1 MEAHLLPSVG
11 SPRRG
16 RIVVKLVRGQGGV
29 LSLRT
34 PLCRMPREFGWPTRR
49 RGDSVPAVVLEATMR
64 QRRGTWRTVVTIAAW
79 AVIAGPQWCCCTLET
94 LAALPAGNAAAACC
108 CCEAPASAAGSSSCP
123 LESHP
128 AGDDGCPCR
137 AKLRPVATSGDT
149 AVAVGQPDLSPWAG
163 WQLAWPLVWG
173 PQIGP
178 DTASLGGRWPG
189 PDETPRLSGRALLRA
204 LSTLRC

>member
-1 MEAHLLPSVG
+1 
-11 SPRRG
+11 
-16 RIVVKLVRGQGGV
+16 
-29 LSLRT
+29 
-34 PLCRMPREFGWPTRR
+34 
-49 RGDSVPAVVLEATMR
+49 MR
-64 QRRGTWRTVVTIAAW
+64 QRRGAWRTVVTIAAW
-79 AVIAGPQWCCCTLET
+79 AVIAGPQWCCCTLKT
-94 LAALPAGNAAAACC
+94 LAALPAGNAAASAEAACC
-108 CCEAPASAAGSSSCP
+108 CCEALISAAGSSSCP

-163 WQLAWPLVWG
+163 WQAAWPLAWC
-173 PQIGP
+173 PQQIGP

-189 PDETPRLSGRALLRA
+189 PDETPRLSGRELLRA